1 LSLFRKN
8 LMVGATVI
16 FSIVLLGVLMLKFGA
31 LPAQWFGPTK
41 IPIELHVARAD
52 GLSPGSAVSYLG
64 VTVGNIHSIARSD
77 DQTEVVIEALLDA
90 GNPPPA
96 NVVGRI
102 RSQIVGGGSN
112 ISLEV
117 PDGKPQGKL
126 AAHAKVP
133 TRFIGVDLLPP
144 EFAQLA
150 TELRLT
156 AEQIRKS
163 DLTKHLDETLLS
175 FRTQAE
181 KAGKLVDSLDATV
194 NDPKLRED
202 LKTSVANFRQATES
216 ATKVGQGLEKF
227 TANLDKM
234 GENLNT
240 VSVNANATI
249 TRTQGHIDEL
259 SKQMTDRMAQVS
271 RILDQFQSI
280 ANKVDQGKG
289 SAGLLVNDT
298 KLYESLVDTSKELNL
313 TITDLKLLVKQWTDE
328 GVYIKLNK

>member
-249 TRTQGHIDEL
+249 TRTQGHIDDL

>member
-1 LSLFRKN
+1 LSSFRKN
-8 LMVGATVI
+8 LFVGATVL
-16 FSIVLLGVLMLKFGA
+16 FSIALLGVLMLKFGA
-31 LPAQWFGPTK
+31 LPAQWFGPAK

-52 GLSPGSAVSYLG
+52 GLSPGSSVSYLG
-64 VTVGNIHSIARSD
+64 VGVGNISAISRSA

-90 GNPPPA
+90 HNPPPA

-117 PDGKPQGKL
+117 PDGKPEGKL
-126 AAHAKVP
+126 AAHARVP

-175 FRTQAE
+175 FRAQAE

-194 NDPKLRED
+194 NDPKLQGD
-202 LKTSVANFRQATES
+202 LKASVANFRQATES
-216 ATKVGQGLEKF
+216 ATKIGQGLEKF

-234 GENLNT
+234 GDNLNT